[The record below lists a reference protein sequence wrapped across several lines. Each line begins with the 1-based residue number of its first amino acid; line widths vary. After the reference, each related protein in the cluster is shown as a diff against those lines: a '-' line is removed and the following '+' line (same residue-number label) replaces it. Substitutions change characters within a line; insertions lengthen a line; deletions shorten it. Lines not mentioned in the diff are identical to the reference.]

1 MSSIPVIIVGAG
13 MGGLAAAIDLAA
25 QGIETCVIERAAAP
39 GGKMREV
46 MVDGYPID
54 AGPTVLTMRWV
65 FEDLFADAG
74 AVPADQLG
82 LRPAT
87 VLARHAWSER
97 ERLDLHA
104 DLARSAEAIAA
115 FAGPAEGRRYREF
128 CRSARGIFE
137 TLDHSFIRAAR
148 PGPFELSRRV
158 GLRRIGDL
166 WRIQPFRSFWSALG
180 QHFEDPRLRQLF
192 GRYATYCGSSPFHA
206 PATLALIAHVEQ
218 AGVWLVDGGMH
229 RLATALADLAN
240 RCGARFRYGSE
251 VSELLIER
259 GRVAGVRLAT
269 GERLA
274 ARAVVLN
281 ADAAAL
287 AAGCFGPAV
296 AAAVPAL
303 PPAQRSLSALTWK
316 LRART
321 AGFPL
326 LRHTVFFSA
335 DYAAEFSDLFAHRR
349 LPGGPTVYVCAQD
362 RADVDTAAPAG
373 AERLLCLV
381 NAPATGDAGGPSMAE
396 IERCEERSFG
406 LLERCGLAIE
416 RDPAS
421 TVLTGPAQFERLFP
435 ATGGALYGRASH
447 GWRAAFLRPGSRTAV
462 PGLFLAG
469 GSAHPGPGVPMATLS
484 GRLAASSLI
493 EDLASTSRSQ
503 RVATPGGIS
512 TR

>member
-1 MSSIPVIIVGAG
+1 MSSNPVIVVGAG

-25 QGIETCVIERAAAP
+25 QGIDTCVVERAITP

-46 MVDGYPID
+46 IVDGCPID

-65 FEDLFADAG
+65 FEELFADAG
-74 AVPADQLG
+74 AALEDQLR

-87 VLARHAWSER
+87 VLARHAWNER

-104 DLARSAEAIAA
+104 DIARSAEAIAA

-137 TLDHSFIRAAR
+137 TLDHSFIRRAR

-158 GLRRIGDL
+158 GLSRLGEL
-166 WRIQPFRSFWSALG
+166 WRIQPFRSLWSALG

-192 GRYATYCGSSPFHA
+192 GRYATYCGSSPFDA
-206 PATLALIAHVEQ
+206 PATLALVAHVEQ

-229 RLATALADLAN
+229 RLATALADLAT
-240 RCGARFRYGSE
+240 RLGARFRYGSA
-251 VSELLIER
+251 VSELLIEG

-296 AAAVPAL
+296 TGAVPGL
-303 PPAQRSLSALTWK
+303 PAAQRSLSALTWT

-335 DYAAEFSDLFAHRR
+335 DYAAEFRDLFGHRR
-349 LPGGPTVYVCAQD
+349 LPAAPTVYVCAQD
-362 RADVDTAAPAG
+362 RDDADTAAPAG
-373 AERLLCLV
+373 PERLLCLV
-381 NAPATGDAGGPSMAE
+381 NAPPTGDVGGPSMAE

-406 LLERCGLAIE
+406 LLERCGLSIE
-416 RDPAS
+416 RDPAN
-421 TVLTGPAQFERLFP
+421 TLMTGPAQFERLFP

-447 GWRAAFLRPGSRTAV
+447 GWRAAFSRPGSRTAV
-462 PGLFLAG
+462 PGLLLAG
-469 GSAHPGPGVPMATLS
+469 GSAHPGPGVPMAALS
-484 GRLAASSLI
+484 GRLAAASLL
-493 EDLASTSRSQ
+493 EDLASTSRSR
-503 RVATPGGIS
+503 RVATPGGTS